1 MGQEAADICSAQTD
15 SQPCRVKPDW
25 MLVIRVIGR
34 GLCHAWHVLRIN
46 QRETA
51 VNVNSKTPM
60 ALYKANLELVLR
72 IGALLQENRR
82 RWSKAGTTGASE
94 AIERTLAETQRMLTT
109 NDWTSLSAM
118 PGEEFWKSL
127 SSGGAPLQGTV
138 ESAIRSQTEF
148 AQGLKDAFAEWQQQS
163 AEALG
168 GNPAQAAPWA
178 FGDLMQAFS
187 NTHGAGKPTPAQ
199 SPAAAPRP
207 TAKAKPEKA
216 PKKAAAKS
224 TKAKAD
230 RTAKLK
236 SRPPSAKAKRATA
249 TRKRAGK

>member
-1 MGQEAADICSAQTD
+1 
-15 SQPCRVKPDW
+15 
-25 MLVIRVIGR
+25 
-34 GLCHAWHVLRIN
+34 
-46 QRETA
+46 

-82 RWSKAGTTGASE
+82 RWSKASAAGTSE

-127 SSGGAPLQGTV
+127 SSGSAPLQGTV

-168 GNPAQAAPWA
+168 GNPAQPAPWA
-178 FGDLMQAFS
+178 FGDLMQAFGNATES
-187 NTHGAGKPTPAQ
+187 RKPAPTQGAAEAPKPA
-199 SPAAAPRP
+199 
-207 TAKAKPEKA
+207 AKAKTPAKSRKPA
-216 PKKAAAKS
+216 TKS
-224 TKAKAD
+224 TKAKAE
-230 RTAKLK
+230 
-236 SRPPSAKAKRATA
+236 PPSKKPARPAAA
-249 TRKRAGK
+249 RKRAKNK

>member
-1 MGQEAADICSAQTD
+1 
-15 SQPCRVKPDW
+15 
-25 MLVIRVIGR
+25 VIGR
-34 GLCHAWHVLRIN
+34 GLCHAWHVFRIN

-82 RWSKAGTTGASE
+82 RWSMAGTIGASE

-127 SSGGAPLQGTV
+127 SSGNAPMQGTI

-168 GNPAQAAPWA
+168 GSAAQPAPWA
-178 FGDLMQAFS
+178 FTELMQAFS
-187 NTHGAGKPTPAQ
+187 NARGAGKPTPAQ
-199 SPAAAPRP
+199 SPAAAPKP
-207 TAKAKPEKA
+207 AAKAKPAKS
-216 PKKAAAKS
+216 PQKPAAKG
-224 TKAKAD
+224 TKAKAA
-230 RTAKLK
+230 TKAKPK
-236 SRPPSAKAKRATA
+236 QASAKAKRPAA
-249 TRKRAGK
+249 ARKRAGK

>member
-1 MGQEAADICSAQTD
+1 
-15 SQPCRVKPDW
+15 
-25 MLVIRVIGR
+25 
-34 GLCHAWHVLRIN
+34 
-46 QRETA
+46 

-82 RWSKAGTTGASE
+82 RWSQAGAAGASE

-109 NDWTSLSAM
+109 NDWSSLSAM

-127 SSGGAPLQGTV
+127 SGGSAPLQGTV

-163 AEALG
+163 VEAMG
-168 GNPAQAAPWA
+168 GSDSQAAPWA

-187 NTHGAGKPTPAQ
+187 PTAGGRKPAPAQ
-199 SPAAAPRP
+199 STAEAHKP
-207 TAKAKPEKA
+207 TAKAKSPAKSR
-216 PKKAAAKS
+216 KTAAK
-224 TKAKAD
+224 KAKA
-230 RTAKLK
+230 KNE
-236 SRPPSAKAKRATA
+236 SRPAKAARPAA
-249 TRKRAGK
+249 ARKPAKKK